1 MPRLLRTSNMALND
15 KTFEG
20 HQVVADE
27 AAMTL
32 QGTVNKTGILLV
44 VAFLASAWTWGMARS
59 QPPEAVL
66 PWILGAGF
74 AGFLVALLTI
84 ARKDLSPLTAPSY
97 AVLEGLVVGGVSSLL
112 DIRFPG
118 IAIHAV
124 GLTFGT
130 LAILLVAYTTG
141 LVRPNEKLTIGI
153 VAATGAIAV
162 VYIVDL
168 GLRFFGRQ
176 VPLINDAG
184 PWGIAV
190 SLLIVAVA
198 ALNLILD
205 FDFVRTGV
213 EGHAAKYMEWYGAF
227 GIMVTLVWMYLEIL
241 RLLSK
246 VRQR

>member
-1 MPRLLRTSNMALND
+1 MPRLLRTSNLALNS
-15 KTFEG
+15 KTFDG
-20 HQVVADE
+20 HHAVADE

-44 VAFLASAWTWGMARS
+44 VAFLSSAWTWGLARS

-66 PWILGAGF
+66 SWILGAGF
-74 AGFLVALLTI
+74 AGFLVALLTV

-97 AVLEGLVVGGVSSLL
+97 AVLEGLVMGGVSSLL

-130 LAILLVAYTTG
+130 LAVLLLAYATG
-141 LVRPNEKLTIGI
+141 LVRANEKLATGI

-162 VYIVDL
+162 VYVVDL

-184 PWGIAV
+184 PWGIGV

-205 FDFVRTGV
+205 FDFVRTGAD
-213 EGHAAKYMEWYGAF
+213 EHAAKYMEWYGAF
-227 GIMVTLVWMYLEIL
+227 AILVTLIWLYFEVL
-241 RLLSK
+241 RLLAK
-246 VRQR
+246 IRRR